1 MRALALFIYFRF
13 IPLRNDIFFLRSA
26 RSGAYVNPLRNCC
39 KFRTRKKVINGHVR

>member
-13 IPLRNDIFFLRSA
+13 IPLRNDIFFLCA
-26 RSGAYVNPLRNCC
+26 LHAAYVNPLRNCC